1 MVGLVGTT
9 RSPRSAAH
17 AASSLTS
24 AWIHVKIVAALLAEL
39 AHTVTHKA
47 AFRLCVLHVD
57 LARPNKNMIGIH
69 AKWVVA
75 SVTGVRATRG
85 QRQMTYLSS
94 APFPVRTD
102 LAAG

>member
-1 MVGLVGTT
+1 M
-9 RSPRSAAH
+9 
-17 AASSLTS
+17 
-24 AWIHVKIVAALLAEL
+24 ALLAEL

-75 SVTGVRATRG
+75 SVTGVRATRNLDASSG

>member
-1 MVGLVGTT
+1 V
-9 RSPRSAAH
+9 
-17 AASSLTS
+17 
-24 AWIHVKIVAALLAEL
+24 ALLAEL

-57 LARPNKNMIGIH
+57 LARPIGIH

-75 SVTGVRATRG
+75 SVTGVRATRNLDASSG